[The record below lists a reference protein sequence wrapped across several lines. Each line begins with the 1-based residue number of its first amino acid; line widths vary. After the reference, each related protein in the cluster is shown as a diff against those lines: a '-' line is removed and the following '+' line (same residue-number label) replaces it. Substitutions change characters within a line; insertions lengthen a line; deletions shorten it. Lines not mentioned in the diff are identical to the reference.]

1 VIQALNTHAR
11 RAVGHPHPMA
21 LLRRIARPMLASTFI
36 NGGLST
42 VRDPAR
48 VAPHAESVTTP
59 LTDRFSYLP
68 KDPEQLVRINGAVQ
82 LGAGALLALGRLP
95 RLSAFALALS
105 LVPTTLAGHPYW
117 TMEDPQERAA
127 QRIHFFKNLSMMG
140 GLLIVAADT
149 HGKPSLAYRTRSGT
163 RHAAAEASHRAHAA
177 TDAAG
182 SLAGNVTGTA
192 GSLAGSVRDRLPSH

>member
-1 VIQALNTHAR
+1 
-11 RAVGHPHPMA
+11 
-21 LLRRIARPMLASTFI
+21 MLASTFI

-59 LTDRFSYLP
+59 LTDRVSFLP

-182 SLAGNVTGTA
+182 NAAGSLAGNVTGAA
-192 GSLAGSVRDRLPSH
+192 GSLAGGVRDHLPSR